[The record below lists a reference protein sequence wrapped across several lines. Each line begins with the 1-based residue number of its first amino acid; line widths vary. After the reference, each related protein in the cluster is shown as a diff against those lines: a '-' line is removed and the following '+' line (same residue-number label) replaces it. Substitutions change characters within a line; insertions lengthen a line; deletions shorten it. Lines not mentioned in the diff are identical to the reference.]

1 MQQHLRAAQWQLGS
15 GAAGSSG
22 HWCAPA
28 AQQASASGAQ
38 QAHSSGAAAAEGRGQ
53 SVAACG
59 EQHCSTQHS
68 SISKQQGGRVERVAS
83 IWGERRAAQQYCVY
97 AHWGAQLCAQVC
109 HCRRRERWGKLVM
122 AAAALCGMR
131 SAARGRSSWSRS
143 LREPLKAGEAEQT
156 RARWGAR
163 CQCTGVQ
170 LAVSG
175 AWEPAHSEAAAGS
188 SPTVSGRTGMAS
200 PP

>member
-1 MQQHLRAAQWQLGS
+1 M
-15 GAAGSSG
+15 
-22 HWCAPA
+22 
-28 AQQASASGAQ
+28 
-38 QAHSSGAAAAEGRGQ
+38 
-53 SVAACG
+53 
-59 EQHCSTQHS
+59 
-68 SISKQQGGRVERVAS
+68 ERVAS
-83 IWGERRAAQQYCVY
+83 IWEGEWRAAQQCCVY

-109 HCRRRERWGKLVM
+109 HHRRRERWGKLVM

-131 SAARGRSSWSRS
+131 SAARGRSSWSR
-143 LREPLKAGEAEQT
+143 REPLKAGEAEQT

-188 SPTVSGRTGMAS
+188 SPTVSGGTGMAS